1 MRTSTRLVAA
11 VLFVVGFLI
20 LLTELLLPEIT
31 DGSVFRAINDVWM
44 VFVLAFAVVMLFISR
59 RRGDTESESV
69 GEDE

>member
-31 DGSVFRAINDVWM
+31 DGSVFRAIKDVWM